1 VSWSETPR
9 QASEKYFLHPAGV
22 ASSNFLSWHRP
33 CSEHSSMMPAI
44 NSKSEF
50 GRVSRLPT
58 MRAKLPKNTRPR
70 ALRARAFRHAR
81 FCGRKNA
88 GWLFFA
94 AWRAESLLGL
104 FLLDLK
110 APNFK
115 FTSLGR
121 NAGGLLDLESNRTL
135 SVVRPFES
143 LPLDLFRRG
152 TPRFS
157 KFEPGIGSYFPDDTI
172 GRSRTSGAGLEEN
185 RWIFFK
191 LKFRF

>member
-1 VSWSETPR
+1 
-9 QASEKYFLHPAGV
+9 
-22 ASSNFLSWHRP
+22 
-33 CSEHSSMMPAI
+33 MMPAI

-58 MRAKLPKNTRPR
+58 MRAKYKKILGLVLFVL
-70 ALRARAFRHAR
+70 ALFATRAFAEEKMLV
-81 FCGRKNA
+81 GYS
-88 GWLFFA
+88 FA